1 MGSETNAL
9 PCPHRPE
16 VQNLDGSSQCLGLA
30 SGKPGDAE
38 EEEEEELE
46 EEDDD
51 SLAGKSQDDTVSP
64 TPEPQ
69 GAYEDEEDEEPPA
82 SLAVGF
88 EHTRRW
94 GPASVGHVWAASR
107 ARAWQDDLAN
117 KPPKTHHPPAGHL
130 HLGGGGG
137 KRVFCTQAQARPG
150 LRKGVRAQPTSPVP
164 HTHFPRPGGR
174 VWEGEARSQLR
185 RSWSRHPTVSG
196 DWPGQ

>member
-117 KPPKTHHPPAGHL
+117 KPPKTHHPPAGRL
-130 HLGGGGG
+130 HLGGGGE
-137 KRVFCTQAQARPG
+137 TG
-150 LRKGVRAQPTSPVP
+150 LLHAGP
-164 HTHFPRPGGR
+164 
-174 VWEGEARSQLR
+174 GEARPKEGGQGPAHLSRPPNTLPKAWGQSVGGRGTLPAEKELVAPPHRLR
-185 RSWSRHPTVSG
+185 
-196 DWPGQ
+196 